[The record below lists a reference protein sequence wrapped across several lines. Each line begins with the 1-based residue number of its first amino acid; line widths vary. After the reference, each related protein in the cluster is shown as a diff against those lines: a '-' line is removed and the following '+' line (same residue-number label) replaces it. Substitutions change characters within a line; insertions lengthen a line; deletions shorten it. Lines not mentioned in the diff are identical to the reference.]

1 MTDEEKAKRVIKVF
15 KYTVVIL
22 KYLCFVICL
31 RCGIKNH
38 DVFYVTFA
46 TLLYVMGSI
55 K

>member
-1 MTDEEKAKRVIKVF
+1 MTAEEKENRVIKAF
-15 KYTVVIL
+15 KYILVIL

-38 DVFYVTFA
+38 DVFYVSFA
-46 TLLYVMGSI
+46 TLLYVMGEL